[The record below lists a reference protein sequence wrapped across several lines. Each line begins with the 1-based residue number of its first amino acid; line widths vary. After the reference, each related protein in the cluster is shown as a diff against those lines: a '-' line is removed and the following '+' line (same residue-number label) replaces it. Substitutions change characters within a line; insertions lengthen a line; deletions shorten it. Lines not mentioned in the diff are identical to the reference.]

1 MQQGLPESLAAS
13 LVRLRA
19 VRQRSAE
26 VNNFNSR
33 VDAVES
39 EVMQEV
45 TRLQDELRRQQ
56 EQGRTL
62 AQLSFRPDVK
72 LLSLDGNT
80 AVPALRHVL
89 TSNSRVLERMFAAHT
104 AEAQSGTIKTEA
116 TLSVLEHVMKS
127 LHCAACADDEA
138 DAVVLLGACEL
149 AARWELGAVFRSTAS
164 ALRNKLDARSA
175 ALVLAAADKH
185 VEADAASAGWQ
196 KLREDAAAALA
207 RLMPMG
213 ALQPA
218 FKTLGLSS
226 ILEVVSH
233 VKEDTVTVPDLDIDI
248 TSPGYTGSQIDFY
261 GPLSKDLVW
270 RPRDRDGVKFDEHW
284 LGAQKRDD
292 SSLTLYMK
300 NVGHVTGKQVE
311 FAIKANNK
319 EWRGDNDAGMST
331 LPAGQGF
338 GWHDFLSPQE
348 IPTAAVEGKI
358 TVRGTVTVPARQ
370 RKADVLNMW
379 LLATESV
386 NEPLS
391 PAELLLCL
399 RAHACDFNAAAADTS
414 ALKEQLSERGLDTSG
429 GVNTLRTR
437 LRDAM
442 HAALPVASPPSRLR
456 HLGSACHAL
465 AELTAV
471 FLPKAVADG
480 SLFELDAASF
490 SMVLAQDKLVVASES
505 AVLEHALR
513 WGSRAGRTEE
523 VVSRVMPLV
532 RFPLVSLLRPS
543 AALKRL
549 QQGNAVV
556 AQLIKEALALQV
568 KPASAVATF
577 VPTRHR
583 LIEGVLPDDTD
594 DVPRAKRRKYC
605 KDDKVAAVDPAEA
618 IFATAF

>member
-1 MQQGLPESLAAS
+1 
-13 LVRLRA
+13 
-19 VRQRSAE
+19 
-26 VNNFNSR
+26 
-33 VDAVES
+33 
-39 EVMQEV
+39 MQEV

-89 TSNSRVLERMFAAHT
+89 TSNSRVLECMFAAHT

-185 VEADAASAGWQ
+185 VEADAVSAGWQ

-207 RLMPMG
+207 RLVPMG

-248 TSPGYTGSQIDFY
+248 TSPGYTGSQTCFD

-284 LGAQKRDD
+284 LWASIGSGRGAIDD
-292 SSLTLYMK
+292 GSLGLYMK
-300 NVGHVTGKQVE
+300 NVGHVAGKQVE

-399 RAHACDFNAAAADTS
+399 RAHACDFNAAALSGFVSQPSLDS
-414 ALKEQLSERGLDTSG
+414 AISPTMVYRPPTRTCSRSSSASG
-429 GVNTLRTR
+429 GWTRRAASTLCGRGFATR
-437 LRDAM
+437 CTRRCPW
-442 HAALPVASPPSRLR
+442 HPR
-456 HLGSACHAL
+456 HRGSAI
-465 AELTAV
+465 
-471 FLPKAVADG
+471 
-480 SLFELDAASF
+480 
-490 SMVLAQDKLVVASES
+490 S
-505 AVLEHALR
+505 A
-513 WGSRAGRTEE
+513 
-523 VVSRVMPLV
+523 
-532 RFPLVSLLRPS
+532 
-543 AALKRL
+543 
-549 QQGNAVV
+549 
-556 AQLIKEALALQV
+556 
-568 KPASAVATF
+568 
-577 VPTRHR
+577 
-583 LIEGVLPDDTD
+583 
-594 DVPRAKRRKYC
+594 PRATRS
-605 KDDKVAAVDPAEA
+605 PS
-618 IFATAF
+618 